1 MKGRKL
7 YEWLL
12 TVTYLGMVAVCVYLN
27 VFSSQKEG
35 LASIIVNGIMFAI
48 VGVVFLACEFGCFRP
63 VNSMIVDLKKVA
75 GKIRVDAM
83 NSHQFL
89 WMKYDENDKGL
100 FTDQTLKREF
110 NDYMHE
116 LNRISHIDNAYYK
129 CDIEDYI
136 NYELMDKTIHRNQL
150 NQVAGVMTGLGIL
163 GTFIGLSLGLQSF
176 STGTTAEITNSIAPL
191 MSGIKV
197 AFHTSIYGM
206 VFSLVFNYVFK
217 RKLDEAETA
226 VAEFLNMYK
235 KYVLPDTTT
244 DGINKLMEL
253 QEQQTNA
260 INSLANT
267 VAHQLSQGLADL
279 LEPQFD
285 RFDKTITSFGM
296 MATRNQLDALSVVV
310 NQFIKEMNKALSNSF
325 NNMADTIAKAYNM
338 QEENARQ
345 MEEILQRTGSS
356 ATNLR
361 EIDNQSQAIVAALDS
376 YTKDIMTV
384 QGEMSKNL
392 VSLQQSVA
400 ADSAFLGQERDYMMD
415 LGSYRKALEA
425 SAASFN
431 EQLKNQKL
439 LLEDINKL
447 VTRTPESIKETFKV
461 IEDDLVKIE
470 THFRTTINDIQDATE
485 RVSGVVNNSSVYLE
499 KAFDRAYYSIE
510 QLTAAVDRM
519 RRSI

>member
-1 MKGRKL
+1 MRGRKL

-12 TVTYLGMVAVCVYLN
+12 TLSYVALVGVCVYLN

-35 LASIIVNGIMFAI
+35 MAGIIVNGIMFII
-48 VGVVFLACEFGCFRP
+48 VGIIFLSCEINSFRP
-63 VNSMIVDLKKVA
+63 INGMIVDLKKVA
-75 GKIRVDAM
+75 AKIRIDAM

-89 WMKYDENDKGL
+89 WMRYDDNEKGL
-100 FTDQTLKREF
+100 FEDPVLKKEF
-110 NDYMHE
+110 SDYLHE

-136 NYELMDKTIHRNQL
+136 NYDLVDKVLHRNLL
-150 NQVAGVMTGLGIL
+150 NQVPGTMTGLGIL

-176 STGTTAEITNSIAPL
+176 STGSTAEITNSIAPL

-206 VFSLVFNYVFK
+206 IFSLVFNYVFK
-217 RKLDEAETA
+217 RKVDEADVA
-226 VAEFLNMYK
+226 VTEFLNMYK

-267 VAHQLSQGLADL
+267 VAHELSQGLADL

-310 NQFIKEMNKALSNSF
+310 NQFIKEMNKALNNSF
-325 NNMADTIAKAYNM
+325 NNLASTIDSAYKSQIENGKMM
-338 QEENARQ
+338 QE
-345 MEEILQRTGSS
+345 ILERTGNS
-356 ATNLR
+356 AVSLK
-361 EIDNQSQAIVAALDS
+361 EIDTQTANIVQALDS
-376 YTKDIMTV
+376 YSKDVMTV

-392 VSLQQSVA
+392 VALGQSLA
-400 ADSAFLGQERDYMMD
+400 TDSAFLDQERTYMGD
-415 LGSYRKALEA
+415 LGSYRKALED
-425 SAASFN
+425 SAEAFN

-439 LLEDINKL
+439 LLEDINKMM
-447 VTRTPESIKETFKV
+447 TRTPESVKDMFKV

-470 THFRTTINDIQDATE
+470 THFRTTITDIQDSSE
-485 RVSGVVNNSSVYLE
+485 RMSGVVNNSSVYLE

-519 RRSI
+519 RRSL

>member
-1 MKGRKL
+1 MKGRRL

-12 TVTYLGMVAVCVYLN
+12 TLVYIAMIGVCVYLN

-35 LASIIVNGIMFAI
+35 TASIIVNAVMFAI
-48 VGVVFLACEFGCFRP
+48 VGIIFLSCEINSFKP

-75 GKIRVDAM
+75 GKIRIDAM

-89 WMKYDENDKGL
+89 WMRYDENEKGL
-100 FTDQTLKREF
+100 FEDPILKKEF
-110 NDYMHE
+110 NDYLNE

-136 NYELMDKTIHRNQL
+136 NYDLVDKVIHRNLL
-150 NQVAGVMTGLGIL
+150 NQVSGAMTGLGIL

-176 STGTTAEITNSIAPL
+176 STGSTAEITNSIAPL

-206 VFSLVFNYVFK
+206 IFSLVFNYVYK
-217 RKLDEAETA
+217 RKIDEAESA

-267 VAHQLSQGLADL
+267 VAHQLSQGLADM

-310 NQFIKEMNKALSNSF
+310 NQFIKEMNKSLNNSF
-325 NNMADTIAKAYNM
+325 NNLADTINKAYSL
-338 QEENARQ
+338 QESNARQ

-356 ATNLR
+356 AANLR
-361 EIDNQSQAIVAALDS
+361 EIDVQTANIVQALDT

-392 VSLQQSVA
+392 VSIQQSLE
-400 ADSAFLGQERDYMMD
+400 ADSAFLEQERNYMAD

-425 SAASFN
+425 SAMSFN

-447 VTRTPESIKETFKV
+447 VTRTPDSIKETFKV

-470 THFRTTINDIQDATE
+470 THFRSTITDIQDATE

-510 QLTAAVDRM
+510 QLTNAVDRM
-519 RRSI
+519 RRSL

>member
-12 TVTYLGMVAVCVYLN
+12 TIAYIAMVGVCVYLN
-27 VFSSQKEG
+27 LFSSQKEG
-35 LASIIVNGIMFAI
+35 LTSIIVNGVMFVI
-48 VGVVFLACEFGCFRP
+48 VGLIFLNCELRSFRP
-63 VNSMIVDLKKVA
+63 INSMIVDLKKVNT
-75 GKIRVDAM
+75 KIRADAM

-89 WMKYDENDKGL
+89 WMKYDESEKGL
-100 FTDQTLKREF
+100 FEDPILKREF
-110 NDYMHE
+110 NDYMRE
-116 LNRISHIDNAYYK
+116 LNRISRIDNAYYK
-129 CDIEDYI
+129 CDIEDFI
-136 NYELMDKTIHRNQL
+136 NYDLVDRVIHRNLL
-150 NQVAGVMTGLGIL
+150 NQVAGAMTGLGIL

-176 STGTTAEITNSIAPL
+176 STGSTAEITNSIAPL

-206 VFSLVFNYVFK
+206 IFSLVFNYVFK
-217 RKLDEAETA
+217 RKVDEAESA
-226 VAEFLNMYK
+226 VGEFLNMYK

-253 QEQQTNA
+253 QEQQTSA

-310 NQFIKEMNKALSNSF
+310 NQFIKEMNKSLNNSF
-325 NNMADTIAKAYNM
+325 NNLAETIDAAYKT
-338 QEENARQ
+338 QIENGKL
-345 MEEILQRTGSS
+345 MHELLDRTGSS
-356 ATNLR
+356 ATNLK
-361 EIDNQSQAIVAALDS
+361 EIDAQTANILQALDT
-376 YTKDIMTV
+376 YTKDVITV

-392 VSLQQSVA
+392 VGLQQSVN
-400 ADSAFLGQERDYMMD
+400 ADSAFLEQERNYMVD
-415 LGSYRKALEA
+415 LGSYRKALEQ
-425 SAASFN
+425 SAESFN

-447 VTRTPESIKETFKV
+447 ITRTPDSIKDTFKV

-470 THFRTTINDIQDATE
+470 THFRTTITEIQDTTE
-485 RVSGVVNNSSVYLE
+485 RMSGVVNNSSVYLE

-519 RRSI
+519 RRSL